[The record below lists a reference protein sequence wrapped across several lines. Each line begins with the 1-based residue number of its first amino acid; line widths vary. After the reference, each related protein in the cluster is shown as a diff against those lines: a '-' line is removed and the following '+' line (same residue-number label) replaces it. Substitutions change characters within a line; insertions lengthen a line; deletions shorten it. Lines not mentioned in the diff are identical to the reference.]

1 MSKQPRATQ
10 GVGTK
15 GMPRKDRER
24 LILAAAA
31 EEFGEKGYARGSTA
45 HVAARAGITKP
56 MIYEYFGSK
65 DSLYLTC
72 LDRAGSR
79 LVEAVASAQQG
90 PSDLSRAVR
99 TLEAVFRALE
109 SRLHD
114 WELVYD
120 GTLPAEGP
128 LHDAAA
134 VYRRALNRMG
144 AEGVSEFLHTSPAVQ
159 PLDADLVTHL
169 WYGTVSAAVAWWRH
183 HPEQTADEMAARFER
198 IVAVLCPDL
207 WAASDATRGPSDVTG
222 EEPDTTGGR
231 PT

>member
-1 MSKQPRATQ
+1 MSKQPRTTQ

-24 LILAAAA
+24 LILEAAA
-31 EEFGEKGYARGSTA
+31 EEFGVKGYAGGSTA
-45 HVAARAGITKP
+45 RVAALAGITKP

-72 LDRAGSR
+72 LDEAGTR
-79 LVEAVASAQQG
+79 LVEAVASAQRG

-99 TLEAVFRALE
+99 TLEAVFRALA

-120 GTLPAEGP
+120 ATLPPDGP
-128 LHDAAA
+128 LHDAATA
-134 VYRRALNRMG
+134 YRRELNRLG
-144 AEGVSEFLHTSPAVQ
+144 AVGVAEFLHASPEVE

-169 WYGTVSAAVAWWRH
+169 WYGTVSAAVSWWRH

-198 IVAVLCPDL
+198 VVAVLCPDL
-207 WAASDATRGPSDVTG
+207 WAA
-222 EEPDTTGGR
+222 PDQHRQG
-231 PT
+231 